1 MTNEIHAD
9 DVIGVE
15 LVGGDVH
22 IHLISREPVEA
33 GSPLVLAV
41 RRTVVM
47 PLEGFPRTF
56 AAFAAMAGKLV
67 EAGVAAPADERPAD
81 GASLAA
87 ERPSRPVS
95 RTTGREAWVPAG
107 HLAN

>member
-22 IHLISREPVEA
+22 IHLISREP
-33 GSPLVLAV
+33 
-41 RRTVVM
+41 
-47 PLEGFPRTF
+47 
-56 AAFAAMAGKLV
+56 V